1 MKQKNRTMILG
12 RVGPLLAKLKG
23 TNNNNVLDE
32 EMGLMGRGIGLD
44 SIEVLQLVTAIENEF
59 DLTIEDDELLPEQFR
74 SVGNLITFIEGKLK

>member
-12 RVGPLLAKLKG
+12 HVGLLLAKLKG